1 MCIMR
6 FAAKLTLPVIKG
18 FDIDTVLF
26 TPGLSCKAAG
36 VTGMDDIK
44 LLFMTD
50 IGSDLV
56 HVS

>member
-1 MCIMR
+1 MQLR
-6 FAAKLTLPVIKG
+6 SALSDGSAN
-18 FDIDTVLF
+18 TVLF
-26 TPGLSCKAAG
+26 TPGLSCKTAG

-44 LLFMTD
+44 PLFMTD